1 MTYTRLFTAAALCAA
16 LAVSACQ
23 KKEEA
28 PAEPAAAPDAAAEAA
43 PAAAAAAMPAAATN
57 VPAECQAYLDA
68 VEACAVKAQATSAE
82 AAAAIRQGGEAT
94 RASWAQ
100 VPDQGAL
107 AAACTAAN
115 DQMKAQNAA
124 MGC

>member
-1 MTYTRLFTAAALCAA
+1 MNYARLLTAAAVAAA
-16 LAVSACQ
+16 LAVSACA

-28 PAEPAAAPDAAAEAA
+28 PADAAAPDAAPAA
-43 PAAAAAAMPAAATN
+43 TDAATPAAAAADI
-57 VPAECQAYLDA
+57 PAECQAYLDA
-68 VEACAVKAQATSAE
+68 VEACAVKASAMSAE
-82 AAAAIRQGGEAT
+82 AGAAIRQGGEAT

-107 AAACTAAN
+107 SMACKSAT
-115 DQMKAQNAA
+115 DQLKTQNAA